1 MCLPSSLSYF
11 EWKYT
16 EAEIKGYINK
26 VCVVTDILDLLP
38 VKGIKTILFHNLIL
52 SKFSR
57 EIRCSWIKLRY
68 YTFVSRQFSLI
79 ADLGLRFTD
88 LLVVK

>member
-1 MCLPSSLSYF
+1 MMCLPSSLSYF

-26 VCVVTDILDLLP
+26 VCVVTDILDFLP
-38 VKGIKTILFHNLIL
+38 VKEIKTILFHNLIL

-57 EIRCSWIKLRY
+57 EC
-68 YTFVSRQFSLI
+68 QM
-79 ADLGLRFTD
+79 
-88 LLVVK
+88 LLDKVKILYICQETV